1 MNQSRIKKQTR
12 ELEMQEQLERQI
24 VTQQE
29 RHYQELLLR
38 SPTVTKKKMNKRTG
52 LETVDNG
59 QEIASLVR

>member
-52 LETVDNG
+52 LKTADNG
-59 QEIASLVR
+59 QEIASLVW